1 MTVTPL
7 LQVCEYRVNEA
18 VGRGDLGQHRIRRE
32 ELIRRV
38 AGIVSRN
45 LASGRAQRV
54 MALSGGAGEQGSR
67 GPSTGSG
74 SAEEQ
79 GDKGAGEQGSRGDF
93 SPSPQ
98 SLCTEGGSIEVYID
112 RVIAGYLR
120 EHRRVEALAAGDE
133 PAWHELG
140 KLLAGRAYNMLLRLR
155 VPAARAANEAPDF
168 AQQTCEVVFSQPF
181 PYDVSFDAWA
191 TLILKNQ
198 ILQRYTRSQD
208 LIDREPRVL
217 SLDRPS
223 QYKTGDDFSL
233 YHLLADGSGRAAFE
247 RVEVQEWLLQAVAQ
261 LRSRPQQQ
269 VIVDTF
275 FYELSDDE
283 IAGRLGK
290 TRQAVYNLRHRA
302 LRRLRQILETRPFG
316 ETQDIA

>member
-1 MTVTPL
+1 
-7 LQVCEYRVNEA
+7 
-18 VGRGDLGQHRIRRE
+18 
-32 ELIRRV
+32 
-38 AGIVSRN
+38 
-45 LASGRAQRV
+45 
-54 MALSGGAGEQGSR
+54 
-67 GPSTGSG
+67 

-79 GDKGAGEQGSRGDF
+79 GGKGAGEQGSRGDF

-98 SLCTEGGSIEVYID
+98 SLCTEGGSLETYID

-120 EHRRVEALAAGDE
+120 EHRRVEALAARDE
-133 PAWHELG
+133 TAWNELC
-140 KLLAGRAYNMLLRLR
+140 KLLAGRAYNILLRLR
-155 VPAARAANEAPDF
+155 VPAARAANEAPGF
-168 AQQTCEVVFSQPF
+168 VQQTCEVVFSQPF

-191 TLILKNQ
+191 TLILRNQ

-208 LIDREPRVL
+208 LIDREPRML

-223 QYKTGDDFSL
+223 QHQTGDDFSL
-233 YHLLADGSGRAAFE
+233 YHLLADESGHSAFE
-247 RVEVQEWLLQAVAQ
+247 RVEVQEWLLQAIAQ

-283 IAGRLGK
+283 IAGRLDR

-302 LRRLRQILETRPFG
+302 LRRLKQILETRPFG
-316 ETQDIA
+316 GPQDIA